1 MDNLEQSESSHALW
15 MEYSDRRILM
25 PESTETDRLL
35 WKTAFRAG
43 FSESSKAVKND
54 TKSLL
59 PQIRLQPEETKIVLL
74 YAMRYCLGRSSYA
87 VGEMCDLIRL
97 KWFALSPDTQSLL
110 IVDLRSEV
118 KSDRP
123 LGMKMDRRQW
133 ESLLEFM
140 ESSFKPQ
147 PTEKIND

>member
-1 MDNLEQSESSHALW
+1 MDNFEQSEVSHALW
-15 MEYSDRRILM
+15 IEYGDRRRSM
-25 PESTETDRLL
+25 PELTETDRLL

-43 FSESSKAVKND
+43 FSEGSKAVKND
-54 TKSLL
+54 TEGLL
-59 PQIRLQPEETKIVLL
+59 PQIRLQPEETKIILL

-87 VGEMCDLIRL
+87 VGEMCDLIRF
-97 KWFALSPDTQSLL
+97 KWPALPPDTRSLL

-123 LGMKMDRRQW
+123 LGMKMDRREW

-140 ESSFKPQ
+140 ESNSERQ
-147 PTEKIND
+147 LTEKTND